1 MIVFLYGED
10 SYRTKQKLDEIIEG
24 YKKSRKSGLNLIY
37 FDAEQKDFFD
47 FSDIFRISPMFSEKK
62 LIILKNVF
70 TSENF
75 REKLSEEV
83 KNLEKSENVIVIYE
97 QGTVDRRIK
106 LFKILTKE
114 CKNQEFKPLD
124 NGKLKEWA
132 RKDIQ
137 KRGAT
142 INADALELLIRRT
155 GNDLWQLS
163 GEIQKLANFK
173 ENATIKKDDI
183 ELLVKPNLESDIFKT
198 IDSLAQKDKKQ
209 ALSLLYK
216 HMDDGEHPLYLLSMI
231 GYQFRNLLA
240 VKELAEKGLMYASI
254 IQKSGLHPFVV
265 KKTYFLCRQ
274 FSFQELKSI
283 YRRIY
288 QIDFDIKSGKIE
300 AETAIDLLVSQI

>member
-1 MIVFLYGED
+1 MVIFLYGED
-10 SYRTKQKLDEIIEG
+10 SYGVKQKLNEIIEE

-37 FDAEQKDFFD
+37 FDAEQKDFSD

-75 REKLSEEV
+75 REKLAEEA
-83 KNLEKSENVIVIYE
+83 KNLEKSEDVIVIYE
-97 QGTVDRRIK
+97 QGAVDQRIK
-106 LFKILTKE
+106 LFKVLTKE

-137 KRGAT
+137 KRGAA
-142 INADALELLIRRT
+142 INADALELLTRRT

-173 ENATIKKDDI
+173 ENATVKKDDV

-209 ALSLLYK
+209 ALVLLYK
-216 HMDDGEHPLYLLSMI
+216 HLDGGEKPLYLLSMI

-274 FSFQELKSI
+274 FSFQELRNI
-283 YRRIY
+283 YRKIY

-300 AETAIDLLVSQI
+300 AETAIDLLISQI